1 MGFVQNMLA
10 DALLVAELVV
20 QEDNSRRDA
29 GHAGPEGDWQMT
41 NERTLLPCC
50 LANNH

>member
-20 QEDNSRRDA
+20 QVDNSRRDA
-29 GHAGPEGDWQMT
+29 GHTGPEGD
-41 NERTLLPCC
+41 
-50 LANNH
+50 